1 MRGTATALHCGRVVT
16 KHHPPCSSERKKDK
30 EVGRIFQWVHTKET
44 LTDLAVW
51 EYSLG
56 KVALVFQP
64 EGQTGAKGE
73 QESFGEEG
81 RNGSNSV
88 STNVKERTG

>member
-1 MRGTATALHCGRVVT
+1 MT
-16 KHHPPCSSERKKDK
+16 KHHPACSSERKKVK
-30 EVGRIFQWVHTKET
+30 EVGKIFQWVHTEET

-51 EYSLG
+51 EYSLR

-73 QESFGEEG
+73 QGSLGEEP
-81 RNGSNSV
+81 RNGSNPV